1 MVASWLAGPLCGPL
15 PERGADVPFQ
25 PAASE
30 ASAAAAGPPES
41 FSAKLARL
49 RAEKVERDR
58 LKRAQFLNELSL
70 PELAEEVRRLQRESP
85 DARALWA
92 AHCTAQFGG
101 VKDPL
106 KHSLASLK
114 DFLSRGDEPRR

>member
-1 MVASWLAGPLCGPL
+1 MLA
-15 PERGADVPFQ
+15 
-25 PAASE
+25 
-30 ASAAAAGPPES
+30 
-41 FSAKLARL
+41 KL

-106 KHSLASLK
+106 KHSMASLR
-114 DFLSRGDEPRR
+114 DFLSREDEPRR